1 MKIGKWY
8 IINELDKY
16 VYEKGTL
23 RELKERLKYYEK
35 INYEQYKEIEKLK
48 EENEYLKN
56 HFKIEIVNLEEN
68 NG

>member
-35 INYEQYKEIEKLK
+35 INYEQYKEIEELK